1 MESLQRV
8 DETKV
13 YSEDKNIASGPGNVQ
28 GRNSESRQT
37 NSTCEEAGRGR
48 RGLGREA
55 ARRFIAD

>member
-28 GRNSESRQT
+28 ERNSESRQT
-37 NSTCEEAGRGR
+37 KSTCEEAGRGR

-55 ARRFIAD
+55 PRRFIAD